1 MNEQQIFDLSI
12 EEHYFEDDFCISQ
25 SNQQVHEYLFKWP
38 LWESSIVNV
47 NGPKKS
53 GKTFLL
59 NIFAKKNSFLRI
71 VSKDISKDKIET
83 ILSQK
88 KLIIEDIDQHVNEE
102 LIFLI
107 YNDFK
112 INNKYLVFS
121 SIEDTSNMKFDI
133 NDLSSR
139 FKSILNIK
147 ISNPSDN
154 LLYSILLKEL
164 SSRQIVIKKEL
175 LNYIINRIE
184 RSYESINK
192 FVIKIDKESLV
203 NKKKIDM
210 KLINK
215 VLSN

>member
-1 MNEQQIFDLSI
+1 M
-12 EEHYFEDDFCISQ
+12 
-25 SNQQVHEYLFKWP
+25 
-38 LWESSIVNV
+38 
-47 NGPKKS
+47 
-53 GKTFLL
+53 
-59 NIFAKKNSFLRI
+59 
-71 VSKDISKDKIET
+71 SKDISKDKIET

-121 SIEDTSNMKFDI
+121 SIEDTSNIKFDI
-133 NDLSSR
+133 KDLSSR

>member
-1 MNEQQIFDLSI
+1 MNEQQIFDLNI

-25 SNQQVHEYLFKWP
+25 SNQQVYEYLLKWP

-59 NIFAKKNSFLRI
+59 NIFAKKNSFLKI
-71 VSKDISKDKIET
+71 VSKDISKDKIEI

-121 SIEDTSNMKFDI
+121 SIEDTSNIKFDI
-133 NDLSSR
+133 KDLSSR

>member
-1 MNEQQIFDLSI
+1 MNEQQIFDLSV
-12 EEHYFEDDFCISQ
+12 EDHYFEDDFCISQ
-25 SNQQVHEYLFKWP
+25 SNQNVYDYLFKWP
-38 LWESSIVNV
+38 VWDSRIVNV

-53 GKTFLL
+53 GKSFLL

-71 VSKDISKDKIET
+71 LSKDISKDKIEF

-88 KLIIEDIDQHVNEE
+88 KLIIEDIDQYINEE

-121 SIEDTSNMKFDI
+121 SLEDSSNIKFDLK
-133 NDLSSR
+133 DLSSR
-139 FKSILNIK
+139 FKSILNLK

-164 SSRQIVIKKEL
+164 SFRQIVMKKEL

-184 RSYESINK
+184 RSYASINK
-192 FVIKIDKESLV
+192 FVITIDKESLV
-203 NKKKIDM
+203 NKKKIDL

>member
-88 KLIIEDIDQHVNEE
+88 KLIIEDKNEIWY
-102 LIFLI
+102 LFDCFLI
-107 YNDFK
+107 
-112 INNKYLVFS
+112 LV
-121 SIEDTSNMKFDI
+121 
-133 NDLSSR
+133 
-139 FKSILNIK
+139 
-147 ISNPSDN
+147 
-154 LLYSILLKEL
+154 
-164 SSRQIVIKKEL
+164 
-175 LNYIINRIE
+175 
-184 RSYESINK
+184 
-192 FVIKIDKESLV
+192 
-203 NKKKIDM
+203 
-210 KLINK
+210 
-215 VLSN
+215 

>member
-1 MNEQQIFDLSI
+1 MNEQQIFDLNI

-25 SNQQVHEYLFKWP
+25 SNQQVYEYLLKWP

-83 ILSQK
+83 ILSQE

-121 SIEDTSNMKFDI
+121 SIEDTSNIKFDI
-133 NDLSSR
+133 KDLSSR

-164 SSRQIVIKKEL
+164 PSRQIVIKKEL

-192 FVIKIDKESLV
+192 FVFKIDKESLV

>member
-1 MNEQQIFDLSI
+1 MNEQQIFDLGL

-25 SNQQVHEYLFKWP
+25 SNQQVYEYLFKWP

-121 SIEDTSNMKFDI
+121 SIEDTSNIKFDI
-133 NDLSSR
+133 KDLSSR